1 MKNNSLKKL
10 LLIVVCAI
18 AVIVASNVWSEFAY
32 AYEVGADTEINKE
45 CTTKITTNKDGFKKY
60 DECKVEANYLIRFKP
75 EETGE
80 YDITFSANITS
91 GSSDY
96 SIQYC
101 FMNAESDYLQKFCYF
116 GKNNVIEKMHCVR
129 GKTYYIPILNNDDN
143 SYNVMITFNY
153 LGNNNYKP
161 EILCNNRETER
172 INMYKGA
179 EYDPKS
185 RTLNLENYEGLGFDF
200 SLDNGGYVFDTK
212 DFSKE
217 DFTIKIIVKGKNKI
231 SDKTYEYYTYYSFA
245 GEGLS
250 LKFEGDGELEVLAID
265 ENTYSYE
272 YGCGIKS
279 DKDIIIDGP
288 TIKTD
293 TIYAL
298 NNLYVKSGSINLI
311 GRIRAIN
318 AYFNGGEV
326 NIDYTSESNY
336 FGYSYSDTKTAGNYT
351 HAMDI
356 DNCNLNGTDFNI
368 VAHNLSAIFATK
380 ELNYKAGYIYVKLY
394 HTVYDYSWSGYA
406 GYADV
411 FTGEKIK
418 IDGGALLVEYEK
430 KPDNIQNVTKERF
443 LNKVIYASEECEINK
458 LDIILLGDE
467 SFLKLFKDEG
477 MAPENVNDFVVF
489 AKGKDTK
496 KFNVNMKNVKL
507 TKTSSYDVSS
517 FRPKKNDKVL
527 NTSDVIAGPKKGS
540 KITDGKLIYKV
551 IKTGTL
557 DGKKVGKVTVVGLK
571 KKSLKKVSIKS
582 VLIYEGVKYK
592 VTAIGKKAFKN
603 GKKLK
608 SIVIGK
614 NVSKISKGAFAGC
627 KKLKSIKIK
636 SKKIKKFAKGTFKGV
651 KNTCVIKVAKAKKK
665 AYTKKIKKAGFK
677 GIIK

>member
-18 AVIVASNVWSEFAY
+18 AVIVASNVWSEFTY

-116 GKNNVIEKMHCVR
+116 GKDNVTEKMHCVR

-153 LGNNNYKP
+153 LGNNNFKP

-185 RTLNLENYEGLGFDF
+185 RTLNLENYEGLGFVF

-245 GEGLS
+245 GKGLS

-265 ENTYSYE
+265 KNTYSYE
-272 YGCGIKS
+272 SGCGIKS

-326 NIDYTSESNY
+326 NIDYTSENNY
-336 FGYSYSDTKTAGNYT
+336 LGYSYSDTKTAGNYT

-380 ELNYKAGYIYVKLY
+380 ELNYKDGYIYVKLY

-430 KPDNIQNVTKERF
+430 KPDNIQNVTEERF

-517 FRPKKNDKVL
+517 FRPKKSTKNDKEL
-527 NTSDVIAGPKKGS
+527 NTNDVITVPKKGS
-540 KITDGKLIYKV
+540 KITDGRLIYKV
-551 IKTGTL
+551 VKTGSK
-557 DGKKVGKVTVVGLK
+557 DIMFAGKVSVVGIK
-571 KKSLKKVSIKS
+571 KKSLRMVSINS
-582 VLIYEGVKYK
+582 LLTVDGINYK
-592 VTAIGKKAFKN
+592 VTSISKKAFAK

-608 SIVIGK
+608 LINIK
-614 NVSKISKGAFAGC
+614 SKYIKKIYKGAFKG
-627 KKLKSIKIK
+627 
-636 SKKIKKFAKGTFKGV
+636 IKKS
-651 KNTCVIKVAKAKKK
+651 CVIKVLKAKKK
-665 AYTKKIKKAGFK
+665 VYTKKIKKAGFK
-677 GIIK
+677 GKIKY